1 MQLEFMLPEDF
12 QYCSLFIFICLYCL
26 FTHLPYI
33 KPERVLSGFTRHKY
47 QNNLWSIKNCRIW
60 GEKCA
65 AAFKLCRKYRDCTQ
79 IASQQSGVWGNLAHA

>member
-33 KPERVLSGFTRHKY
+33 KPERVLF
-47 QNNLWSIKNCRIW
+47 
-60 GEKCA
+60 
-65 AAFKLCRKYRDCTQ
+65 
-79 IASQQSGVWGNLAHA
+79 